1 MKIFKNFVLYSVII
15 VFFFSQSSGV
25 HAHSLSNISSQEYHL
40 TSIMS
45 EGNKGIKKGVI
56 KVSDLTGIE
65 AEILGLIVYLAYL
78 CTRKLNSTHLG
89 YERMFDA
96 FKE

>member
-15 VFFFSQSSGV
+15 AFFFCQSSGS
-25 HAHSLSNISSQEYHL
+25 HAHSLKSLSQEARF

-45 EGNKGIKKGVI
+45 EESKGIKKGVI

-96 FKE
+96 FNQ

>member
-15 VFFFSQSSGV
+15 AFFFSQSLGV
-25 HAHSLSNISSQEYHL
+25 HAHSLKSHSQESHF
-40 TSIMS
+40 TSIIS
-45 EGNKGIKKGVI
+45 EKNKGIKKGVI

-78 CTRKLNSTHLG
+78 FTRKLNSTHLG

-96 FKE
+96 SK